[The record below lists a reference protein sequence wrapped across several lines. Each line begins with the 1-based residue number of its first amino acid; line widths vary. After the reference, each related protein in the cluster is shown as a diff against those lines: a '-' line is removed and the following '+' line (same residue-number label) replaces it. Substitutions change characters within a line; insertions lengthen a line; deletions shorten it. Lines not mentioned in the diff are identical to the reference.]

1 MSYTVSTSWI
11 ILFPYALRY
20 SFLSL
25 CILHLQSFFQD
36 IDACIH
42 IPVMDHVTF
51 WALPD
56 TNTQIFYQ
64 RILAATAAAGLAA
77 RIHRWYSADLISI
90 PDCLIFQ
97 HDIQPVI
104 WQAVKLLVG
113 HMPHIFFFAYISD
126 VSHNHTADIFF
137 SAVFCN
143 PSGHFVEIILHCIL
157 LFPVKSLDMFR

>member
-56 TNTQIFYQ
+56 TNTQIFHQ
-64 RILAATAAAGLAA
+64 RILVATAAAGLAA
-77 RIHRWYSADLISI
+77 RRHRWYSADLMSI

-97 HDIQPVI
+97 HFEKLCPGNTCYGSCQFMVTEHPLHIQ
-104 WQAVKLLVG
+104 G
-113 HMPHIFFFAYISD
+113 
-126 VSHNHTADIFF
+126 VSRRKNQFLRLFGRGWTSKSHRGTAAWI
-137 SAVFCN
+137 
-143 PSGHFVEIILHCIL
+143 
-157 LFPVKSLDMFR
+157 RQ

>member
-56 TNTQIFYQ
+56 TNTQIFHQ
-64 RILAATAAAGLAA
+64 RILVATAAAGLAA

-97 HDIQPVI
+97 HFEKLCPRNTCYGSCQFMVTEHPLHIQ
-104 WQAVKLLVG
+104 G
-113 HMPHIFFFAYISD
+113 
-126 VSHNHTADIFF
+126 VSRRKNQFLRLFGRGWTSKSHRGTAAWI
-137 SAVFCN
+137 
-143 PSGHFVEIILHCIL
+143 
-157 LFPVKSLDMFR
+157 RQ